1 VKQRRILFFILLFV
15 FLYAIPVAF
24 AQEKALPDFA
34 PVQKGDAIE
43 SPDWSQFQ
51 PQKEIQ
57 TETPDVFFKRC
68 MSGGPT
74 LPVKDQEALCAC
86 MAANV
91 EASTS
96 AKNPVQS
103 WSGAVARKQETPYEY
118 FLTDTYASC
127 AWVEMGVRAN
137 DDCYRQ
143 TRFRVMFRTDQ
154 AFDRYCTCYGQE
166 SEAYIKKFAKP
177 LFEAYLASPAAKKDK
192 ESKPP
197 SRIIMD
203 NTEYNIYMEKA
214 RDRCMR
220 RFSGA
225 I

>member
-1 VKQRRILFFILLFV
+1 MKQTGILFILLFA
-15 FLYAIPVAF
+15 FLLAVPAAV
-24 AQEKALPDFA
+24 AQEKQLPDFTTGK
-34 PVQKGDAIE
+34 KGDALQ

-51 PQKEIQ
+51 PQQKVQ

-68 MSGGPT
+68 MSGTPT
-74 LPVKDQEALCAC
+74 LPANDQEALCAC

-96 AKNPVQS
+96 GRNPVQTWAGS
-103 WSGAVARKQETPYEY
+103 VIRKQQTPYEY

-127 AWVEMGVRAN
+127 AWVEMSVRAN

-143 TRFRVMFRTDQ
+143 TRYRVMFRTDKS
-154 AFDRYCTCYGQE
+154 FDLYCKCYSQE
-166 SEAYIKKFAKP
+166 GEAYVKKFAKP
-177 LFEAYLASPAAKKDK
+177 LFEAYLASPAAKKDQ

-220 RFSGA
+220 RYSSG